1 MNRIEDRLRNMGLI
15 VCCEAADEI
24 ELLRGEVEG
33 CGKEVDTLVAH
44 VLELRRLLRKC
55 RDYYVEAG
63 MSSVDTYLCDSIDKE
78 LG

>member
-1 MNRIEDRLRNMGLI
+1 MSKLEDRLRNMSLT

-33 CGKEVDTLVAH
+33 YGKEVDVLVDH

-55 RDYYVEAG
+55 RDYYVELG
-63 MSSVDTYLCDSIDKE
+63 MSSVDTDLCDRINKE

>member
-1 MNRIEDRLRNMGLI
+1 MSKLEDRLRNMGLI

-33 CGKEVDTLVAH
+33 YGKEVDVMVDH

-55 RDYYVEAG
+55 RDYYVELG
-63 MSSVDTYLCDSIDKE
+63 MSSVDTDLCDRINKE